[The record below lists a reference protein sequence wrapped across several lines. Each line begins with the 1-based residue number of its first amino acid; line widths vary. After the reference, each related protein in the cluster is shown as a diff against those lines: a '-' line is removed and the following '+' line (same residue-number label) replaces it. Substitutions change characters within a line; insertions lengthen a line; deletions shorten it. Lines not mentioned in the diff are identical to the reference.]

1 MLQTQQRLFLAGFAA
16 FPLGAI
22 LALSAAVPQGTSS
35 VNADERVLNAPYSAK
50 LHFTHD
56 EKSSDGTIKHTET
69 IGGKARDSQGRM
81 YSADERLWLYLG
93 TLKSEMLY
101 EINDPVNHTDTR
113 WDTSTSIA
121 KVISEPAVSSSNNSF
136 LSNNPFLPQCQTC
149 TPGDLIE
156 AVMVTSGAKVD
167 KLGVRTMGGFV
178 AEGRRTTNGQS
189 IHESWY
195 CPELKIVILTID
207 DNPSTG
213 HARDELVDITRGEPD
228 IAKYMPPAGYAIQ
241 KIELPSADSR

>member
-1 MLQTQQRLFLAGFAA
+1 MLQTHQRLFLAALAA
-16 FPLGAI
+16 FSLRTI

-35 VNADERVLNAPYSAK
+35 VNSDERVLSAPYSAK
-50 LHFTHD
+50 RRFTHD

-69 IGGKARDSQGRM
+69 NGSKARDSQGRM

-93 TLKSEMLY
+93 TFKSEMLY

-121 KVISEPAVSSSNNSF
+121 KVISEPAVSQSNNSI

-156 AVMVTSGAKVD
+156 AVMVTSGAKVE
-167 KLGVRTMGGFV
+167 KLGMRTMGGFV

-207 DNPSTG
+207 DNPGTG

-228 IAKYMPPAGYAIQ
+228 TTKYMPPPGYAIQ
-241 KIELPSADSR
+241 KIELPSANSR

>member
-1 MLQTQQRLFLAGFAA
+1 MLQTHQRLFLAAVAA

-22 LALSAAVPQGTSS
+22 LASSAAVPQGTSS
-35 VNADERVLNAPYSAK
+35 IKADERVLNAPYSAK
-50 LHFTHD
+50 RRFTHD
-56 EKSSDGTIKHTET
+56 EKSSDGAIKHTET
-69 IGGKARDSQGRM
+69 IGSKARDSQGRM
-81 YSADERLWLYLG
+81 YSADERRWLYRG
-93 TLKSEMLY
+93 TFKSELLY
-101 EINDPVNHTDTR
+101 EINDPVKHTDTR

-121 KVISEPAVSSSNNSF
+121 KVISEPADSPSKSSF

-156 AVMVTSGAKVD
+156 AVMVTGGAKVE
-167 KLGVRTMGGFV
+167 KLGVRTMGGFK

-195 CPELKIVILTID
+195 CPELKIVILTIHD
-207 DNPSTG
+207 DPSTG

-228 IAKYMPPAGYAIQ
+228 TTRYMPPAGYAIQ
-241 KIELPSADSR
+241 KIELPSANSR